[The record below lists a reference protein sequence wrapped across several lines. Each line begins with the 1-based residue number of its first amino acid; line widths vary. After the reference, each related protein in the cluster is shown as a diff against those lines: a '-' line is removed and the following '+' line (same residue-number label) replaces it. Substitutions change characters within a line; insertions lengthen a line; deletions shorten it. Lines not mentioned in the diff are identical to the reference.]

1 MVISFI
7 EIYCNGGLNKMT
19 YDEIIA
25 EKKMIEGNVNRMI
38 VTNDLKELNTQFTSV
53 IDRIYSI
60 YISRYDELIK
70 HE

>member
-1 MVISFI
+1 
-7 EIYCNGGLNKMT
+7 MT